1 MLKLIIYILFSL
13 SLSLSLSFE
22 AGAQTACPV
31 GVAAV
36 RNGFG
41 IEYAYH
47 HCAADCGIVP
57 PGRVGAIHAV
67 LGLRFAGQGSGVLLI
82 A

>member
-1 MLKLIIYILFSL
+1 MLKLIIYILF
-13 SLSLSLSFE
+13 SLSLSFE